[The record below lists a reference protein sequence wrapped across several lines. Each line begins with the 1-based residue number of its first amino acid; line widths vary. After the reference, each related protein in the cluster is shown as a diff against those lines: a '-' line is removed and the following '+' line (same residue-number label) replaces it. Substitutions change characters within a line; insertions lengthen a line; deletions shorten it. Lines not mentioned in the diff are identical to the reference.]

1 MRETRV
7 SHRYAK
13 SLIDL
18 SLEKGQLEQVFED
31 MSTVLTAIRE
41 SRELEVMLRSPVIKT
56 DKKQE
61 ILKAV
66 FGGKIGV
73 ITSEFMDII
82 TRKRRESQLE
92 AIAESFVTQYNKH
105 KRILKAVIVS
115 SVGLDDQLRQ
125 QVIKLVS
132 ESSGGQQIL
141 LEEKVDASLIGGF
154 VLTVGDKQ
162 VDASLLR
169 QIRNM
174 ERAFSENPYISEL

>member
-1 MRETRV
+1 
-7 SHRYAK
+7 
-13 SLIDL
+13 
-18 SLEKGQLEQVFED
+18 
-31 MSTVLTAIRE
+31 
-41 SRELEVMLRSPVIKT
+41 
-56 DKKQE
+56 
-61 ILKAV
+61 
-66 FGGKIGV
+66 
-73 ITSEFMDII
+73 
-82 TRKRRESQLE
+82 
-92 AIAESFVTQYNKH
+92 
-105 KRILKAVIVS
+105 LKAVIVS

-132 ESSGGQQIL
+132 ESSGGQQIQ

>member
-1 MRETRV
+1 M
-7 SHRYAK
+7 
-13 SLIDL
+13 
-18 SLEKGQLEQVFED
+18 
-31 MSTVLTAIRE
+31 
-41 SRELEVMLRSPVIKT
+41 
-56 DKKQE
+56 
-61 ILKAV
+61 
-66 FGGKIGV
+66 
-73 ITSEFMDII
+73 
-82 TRKRRESQLE
+82 
-92 AIAESFVTQYNKH
+92 
-105 KRILKAVIVS
+105 KAVIVS

-132 ESSGGQQIL
+132 ESSGGQQIQ